1 MKILIVE
8 DEIFLQE
15 SVLQFLK
22 KEKYHCETA
31 TSYYQAE
38 DLISSYEYDCV
49 LLDINLPGGIGLD
62 LIKPIKTRAFET
74 AIIIISAR
82 DSVNDRITG
91 LDLGAD
97 DYLTKP
103 FHLSELNARLK
114 AVLRRKKFK
123 GSNIQHFNE
132 ISINFDAHEV
142 RVNDKVVI
150 FTPKEYELLEYFLT
164 NVNRVLSKSSICEY
178 LLGEQSDWIDSFDLV
193 YTHLKNVRKKLT
205 QAGAKDYIQ
214 TIYGTGYQFVI

>member
-38 DLISSYEYDCV
+38 DLISSYDYDCI

-62 LIKPIKTRAFET
+62 LIKPIKSRAFET

-82 DSVNDRITG
+82 DSVNDRIAG

-123 GSNIQHFNE
+123 GSNVQVFNE

-142 RVNDKVVI
+142 KVNDKVVS

-164 NVNRVLSKSSICEY
+164 NANRVLSKSSICEY
-178 LLGEQSDWIDSFDLV
+178 LLGEQSDWLDSFDLV

-205 QAGAKDYIQ
+205 QAGANDYIK